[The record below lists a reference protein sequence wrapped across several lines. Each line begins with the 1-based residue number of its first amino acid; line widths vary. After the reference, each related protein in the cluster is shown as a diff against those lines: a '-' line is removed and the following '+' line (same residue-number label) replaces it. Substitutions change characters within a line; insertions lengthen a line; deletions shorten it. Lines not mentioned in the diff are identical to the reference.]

1 MELISNLDS
10 WGYLALAMVVVAV
23 IMLGG
28 GINALQKANPEL
40 VDAKRLRLQ
49 ALGALVLGVAY
60 IFAASQAGK

>member
-10 WGYLALAMVVVAV
+10 WGYLALAMVVVAI